1 MSFFTL
7 KGKVETG
14 KKFGRKI
21 GFPTI
26 NIKVPSSV
34 KKDRWGVYF
43 SLVKINEG
51 IYPGLTHLGPPK
63 TFSLHRATCET
74 HLLTWKGDLYGQ
86 PVEKKLLFRFREIQN
101 FSHVKQLKNQL
112 KRDVKVA
119 RKYFGI

>member
-1 MSFFTL
+1 MPFLTL
-7 KGKVETG
+7 KGKVEAG

-63 TFSLHRATCET
+63 TFNLRRATCET
-74 HLLTWKGDLYGQ
+74 HLLTRNGDLYGQ